1 MCFFCVRSTTPVGVK
16 TVTKI
21 YTFCER
27 DGQSPFLS
35 LFHQLDKNL
44 QQKILKGL
52 RCMALFPSYRA
63 QPHVKHF
70 SIERYSQLYEYRE
83 RIRILFRV
91 IYTLDTAKNI
101 ILLVPFVKKRDKD
114 TQRAL
119 ELAVQRM
126 ETIRQYPEC
135 RVELDIGGEVPVL
148 IDRDI

>member
-1 MCFFCVRSTTPVGVK
+1 MNN
-16 TVTKI
+16 I
-21 YTFCER
+21 YVFRER
-27 DGQSPFLS
+27 DGQVPFLF
-35 LFHQLDKNL
+35 LYHQLDKKL

-52 RCMALFPSYRA
+52 RCIALFPSYRT

-91 IYTLDTAKNI
+91 IYTLDAAQNI
-101 ILLVPFVKKRDKD
+101 ILLAPFVKKRDKD

-126 ETIRQYPEC
+126 QMIRQYPEC
-135 RVELDIGGEVPVL
+135 LSL
-148 IDRDI
+148 IHI

>member
-1 MCFFCVRSTTPVGVK
+1 MCFFCVRSTIPVGVK

-35 LFHQLDKNL
+35 LFHQLDKKL

-63 QPHVKHF
+63 QPH
-70 SIERYSQLYEYRE
+70 SQLYEYRE

>member
-1 MCFFCVRSTTPVGVK
+1 MNN
-16 TVTKI
+16 I
-21 YTFCER
+21 YVFRER
-27 DGQSPFLS
+27 DGQVPFLF
-35 LFHQLDKNL
+35 LYHQLDKKL

-52 RCMALFPSYRA
+52 RCIALFPSYRT

-91 IYTLDTAKNI
+91 IYTLDAAQNI
-101 ILLVPFVKKRDKD
+101 ILLAPFVKKRDKD

-126 ETIRQYPEC
+126 QMIRQYPEC
-135 RVELDIGGEVPVL
+135 RVELDLGGEVPTL